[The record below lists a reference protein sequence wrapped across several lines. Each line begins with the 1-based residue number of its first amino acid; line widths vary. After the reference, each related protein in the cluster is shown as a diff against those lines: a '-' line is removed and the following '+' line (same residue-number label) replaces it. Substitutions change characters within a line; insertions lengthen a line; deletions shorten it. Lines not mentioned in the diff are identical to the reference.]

1 MIYKYL
7 GNLIAKITKLV
18 ISLRR
23 KVLPSNKIFKYL
35 KSIIWD
41 MGIEKKVKNNL
52 KPEIKKPLTEWLLQ
66 ETLDKGEGVSIPALG
81 IEIYKNKIKYQN

>member
-1 MIYKYL
+1 
-7 GNLIAKITKLV
+7 
-18 ISLRR
+18 
-23 KVLPSNKIFKYL
+23 
-35 KSIIWD
+35 